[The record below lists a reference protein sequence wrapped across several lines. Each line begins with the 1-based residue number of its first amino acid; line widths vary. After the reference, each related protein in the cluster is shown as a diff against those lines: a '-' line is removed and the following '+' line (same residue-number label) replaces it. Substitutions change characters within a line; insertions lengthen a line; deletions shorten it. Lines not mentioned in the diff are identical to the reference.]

1 MRVLMKLEMKHQ
13 KNKTYMAKIYGI
25 TALSLLIISFFTP
38 GSFDIALHD
47 RYVIISKSQ
56 ITVIL
61 ALLFAFFTLIL
72 WILERNL
79 KQLSPILNW
88 LHFGLTVC
96 GILILEVITSHSI
109 MQIFLVEFSTDEFNK
124 QEIWIN
130 EWLSFLIVVV
140 LFSQVLFIFNIL
152 RAFILKPKNGSN

>member
-1 MRVLMKLEMKHQ
+1 
-13 KNKTYMAKIYGI
+13 MAKIYGI
-25 TALSLLIISFFTP
+25 TALSLLIISFFIP

-47 RYVIISKSQ
+47 SYVIISKSQ
-56 ITVIL
+56 ITVIF

-88 LHFGLTVC
+88 LHFGLTVG
-96 GILILEVITSHSI
+96 GILIMEVITSHSI
-109 MQIFLVEFSTDEFNK
+109 MQIFLVEFSTDEINK

-152 RAFILKPKNGSN
+152 RAFILKPKHGSN

>member
-1 MRVLMKLEMKHQ
+1 VLMKLEMKHQ

-109 MQIFLVEFSTDEFNK
+109 MQIFIVEFSTDEINK

>member
-1 MRVLMKLEMKHQ
+1 VLMKLEMKHQ
-13 KNKTYMAKIYGI
+13 KNKTHMAKIYGI

-96 GILILEVITSHSI
+96 GILILEVFTSHSI
-109 MQIFLVEFSTDEFNK
+109 MQFFLVEFSTDEFNK

-152 RAFILKPKNGSN
+152 RAFILKPKHGSN